1 MRSKT
6 SSFEKTLF
14 RKNLT
19 RFAPVW
25 AGYLACLLLGMVLLL
40 GDEADFWRAN
50 NFAALCGASGLIN
63 AAFALLV
70 VAMLF
75 GDLYNSRMCNALHAM
90 PVTRDSFYTTNLV
103 TGLLFSLVPT
113 TVMALCAIPFLAATP
128 VANAW
133 AISLYWLA
141 VTNLQY
147 LFFFGLAVLCAFC
160 VGSRVGLAALYA
172 VINVCSFLVMVLV
185 EYLYIPMH
193 YGVINPSDPYMLL
206 CPIYWLS
213 DKSCY
218 VDMRSWQVQ
227 TGHNNYETH
236 GAYTLDSGSWIYLF
250 VVAAIGLVLLIIAR
264 QLYRKRSLECAGDLV
279 AFPKLAPMAAV
290 FGAFAGSV
298 AFLVFCQMAYN
309 GSQFPM
315 MYLFLFLGLATGW
328 FAAKMLL
335 ERNLRVFRKENIK
348 GLVILAAILG
358 GSLIVN
364 YLDPL
369 NIEGWV
375 PDAGKVESVT
385 LDTGYRSTIDL
396 EDKEDIAQILAL
408 HAFSAEE
415 KLTDDMVQQERMAVE
430 ANENNTEYDYPRY
443 LYYTLKYELTNGW
456 TSQRQYR
463 IRASDAP
470 ADIIRRYTS
479 SLESIFFYGETY
491 GETFT
496 DTPGEEKIFSP
507 DTREELLAFAEEPL
521 GIQVGQVNI
530 PKAKLTKELVV
541 DLFNAIADDCE
552 AGSMSQED
560 NFHPLYKVIVHDNED
575 FYDEKYGDDFSY
587 HTHSGFYLRISL
599 NDTLSIGLNFFMD
612 SRNILAWAEE
622 NGITVDQMIRK
633 SYDVTNYE
641 LEETPFTPGFEVSP
655 YSYAPAPTEI
665 ALAG

>member
-63 AAFALLV
+63 AAFAFLV

-172 VINVCSFLVMVLV
+172 VINVCSFLVLVLV

-213 DKSCY
+213 DKAVY
-218 VDMRSWQVQ
+218 VDMRSWQVEIEK
-227 TGHNNYETH
+227 NNFVLH
-236 GAYTLDSGSWIYLF
+236 GAYTLDSGSWLYLF
-250 VVAAIGLVLLIIAR
+250 VLAAIGLVLLVIAR

-279 AFPKLAPMAAV
+279 AFPKLAPVAAV

-375 PDAGKVESVT
+375 PDADKVESVT
-385 LDTGYRSTIDL
+385 LDIGYRSTIDL

-415 KLTDDMVQQERMAVE
+415 KLTDVMVQQERMAVE

-479 SLESIFFYGETY
+479 SL
-491 GETFT
+491 
-496 DTPGEEKIFSP
+496 
-507 DTREELLAFAEEPL
+507 
-521 GIQVGQVNI
+521 
-530 PKAKLTKELVV
+530 
-541 DLFNAIADDCE
+541 
-552 AGSMSQED
+552 
-560 NFHPLYKVIVHDNED
+560 
-575 FYDEKYGDDFSY
+575 
-587 HTHSGFYLRISL
+587 
-599 NDTLSIGLNFFMD
+599 
-612 SRNILAWAEE
+612 
-622 NGITVDQMIRK
+622 
-633 SYDVTNYE
+633 
-641 LEETPFTPGFEVSP
+641 
-655 YSYAPAPTEI
+655 
-665 ALAG
+665 